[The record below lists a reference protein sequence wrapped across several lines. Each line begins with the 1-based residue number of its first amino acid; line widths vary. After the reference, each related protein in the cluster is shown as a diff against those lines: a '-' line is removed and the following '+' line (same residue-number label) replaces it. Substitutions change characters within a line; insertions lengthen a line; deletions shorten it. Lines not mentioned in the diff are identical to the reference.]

1 MLNDQAVCMP
11 VWTNSPCRVQ
21 TQAHGVLHVSRGP
34 QRERQCCRQTS
45 HQLRAPDVS
54 WSCIGLDAFR
64 ELCPSA
70 QHLLVPCATQHYP
83 SRGSICLKTDRS
95 VGATTSPQQPGSKV
109 LRGPV
114 VLAPLL
120 PFAVHLAAQHPT
132 SHPQNPKLK
141 QEILLKNS
149 AQAPLACV
157 FLRSGGGVVLLSCAL
172 LRSSLCSYP

>member
-1 MLNDQAVCMP
+1 M
-11 VWTNSPCRVQ
+11 
-21 TQAHGVLHVSRGP
+21 
-34 QRERQCCRQTS
+34 S
-45 HQLRAPDVS
+45 HQCGDDDSAQRPSSLYARVDQQSMSCSNSSTWSATRLPRARAPDVS